1 MITTMLLPD
10 NIHPENSVY
19 YNGAVVLELIQQY
32 KCIELT
38 ELYILVKQK
47 KNMSY
52 PILILLLDIEL
63 FLSKPFIDQL
73 IYYDLNKDE
82 YLFLENPF
90 YLQQ

>member
-19 YNGAVVLELIQQY
+19 YNGALVLELIQRY

-38 ELYILVKQK
+38 ELYILVKEK

-52 PILILLLDIEL
+52 PILILCLDWLYLLNVAI
-63 FLSKPFIDQL
+63 I
-73 IYYDLNKDE
+73 NKKGE
-82 YLFLENPF
+82 VCLCS
-90 YLQQ
+90 

>member
-52 PILILLLDIEL
+52 PILILCLDWLYLLNAAI
-63 FLSKPFIDQL
+63 I
-73 IYYDLNKDE
+73 NKKRE
-82 YLFLENPF
+82 VCLCS
-90 YLQQ
+90 

>member
-38 ELYILVKQK
+38 ELYILVKEYELP
-47 KNMSY
+47 NSDFMFGLAL
-52 PILILLLDIEL
+52 LIECC
-63 FLSKPFIDQL
+63 
-73 IYYDLNKDE
+73 YYK
-82 YLFLENPF
+82 
-90 YLQQ
+90 